1 MSKTIYIYVLPFQR
15 VVHVDVSHNVSNV
28 IMEFFHIQPSH
39 SVILN
44 LLQTLPVFNYTVYF
58 YTVQV
63 RTVLTWFSLFSFWKT
78 YFAKYAPDISPHAH
92 SHTEELCP
100 TLHMDA
106 LEGLLTGLWDMS
118 QTICLWI
125 NIIINIIYPCSNIL
139 WMVMTWI
146 LNMKYIKWTT

>member
-28 IMEFFHIQPSH
+28 IMEFFHIQSSH
-39 SVILN
+39 TVILN

-78 YFAKYAPDISPHAH
+78 YFAKYAPSTFTHRWAG
-92 SHTEELCP
+92 SCP
-100 TLHMDA
+100 THGCSGRTVDRPLRYESDDLLMDQYHNQYHIS
-106 LEGLLTGLWDMS
+106 LQQHFMDGYDLDFE
-118 QTICLWI
+118 
-125 NIIINIIYPCSNIL
+125 YE
-139 WMVMTWI
+139 V
-146 LNMKYIKWTT
+146 Y